1 VGTGVAGLTCTH
13 VLRHDFD
20 VTVFEA
26 APRPGGHTNTVS
38 IALPEGEFP
47 VDTGFIVYNEP
58 GYPGLV
64 RLLAELD
71 VVTKPSDMSFSV
83 ADEATGLEYRG
94 TSFSTVF
101 AQRRNLARPAFLRML
116 GEVAR
121 FNRLAHRL
129 LDEDPGPDYTLRDML
144 DEGRWS
150 SAFVDWYL
158 VPLGSSIW
166 SADPTTFTDMPASTL
181 ARFFD
186 RHGLLSIGDKPD
198 WRTVAGG
205 ARHYVDAILAPVIA
219 EGRLR
224 LSSPVLAVR
233 RSHDG
238 VELRCEGSERWEEFD
253 HLVLATH
260 SDEALAVLQDP
271 SPEEKEVL
279 SAVCF
284 QPNSAVLHTDRS
296 FLPRQQRAWA
306 SWNFHRRADQGDRA
320 TLTYYMNF
328 LQGIP
333 SATPVLLTLN
343 QDDVID
349 PGSVVATFDYAHPVM
364 NAAAV
369 DAQGRHHEVS
379 GVNKVSYA
387 GAYWG
392 YGFHEDGVQSALRVC
407 EGLGVTW

>member
-1 VGTGVAGLTCTH
+1 MRPRVAVVGTGVAGLTCTH

-205 ARHYVDAILAPVIA
+205 ARHYVCL
-219 EGRLR
+219 LYT
-224 LSSPVLAVR
+224 S
-233 RSHDG
+233 
-238 VELRCEGSERWEEFD
+238 RC
-253 HLVLATH
+253 V
-260 SDEALAVLQDP
+260 
-271 SPEEKEVL
+271 
-279 SAVCF
+279 
-284 QPNSAVLHTDRS
+284 
-296 FLPRQQRAWA
+296 
-306 SWNFHRRADQGDRA
+306 
-320 TLTYYMNF
+320 
-328 LQGIP
+328 
-333 SATPVLLTLN
+333 
-343 QDDVID
+343 
-349 PGSVVATFDYAHPVM
+349 
-364 NAAAV
+364 
-369 DAQGRHHEVS
+369 
-379 GVNKVSYA
+379 
-387 GAYWG
+387 
-392 YGFHEDGVQSALRVC
+392 
-407 EGLGVTW
+407 